1 MSYRD
6 RLQKVVYSSTGM
18 MSHTAAGSTARTLA
32 ATAGHASWP
41 SATAPTSLGTSPAP
55 QFTPNDQHDMKHPTN
70 LSTQNQLQDFRLH
83 RS

>member
-18 MSHTAAGSTARTLA
+18 ISHTAAGSTARTLA

-41 SATAPTSLGTSPAP
+41 SAAAAASLGTSPAY
-55 QFTPNDQHDMKHPTN
+55 QFTPSDQHDMKQSPS
-70 LSTQNQLQDFRLH
+70 LSMQNQRIDVDLH
-83 RS
+83 SS